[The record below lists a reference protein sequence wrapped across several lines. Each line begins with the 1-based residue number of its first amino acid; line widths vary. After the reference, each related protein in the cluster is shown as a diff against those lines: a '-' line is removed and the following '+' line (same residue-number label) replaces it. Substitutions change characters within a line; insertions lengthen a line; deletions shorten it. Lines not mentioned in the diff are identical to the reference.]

1 MPGGNDFYAVKKS
14 GRGSVRV
21 AGCFCRGRPGG
32 SLWGGGPSTAVA
44 AVGTQRRHPGRR
56 HGRRG
61 GQRWLRA
68 AIGAGPGGQEVG
80 VRASCV
86 SQPLPKRG
94 SLLSF
99 PRWWTS
105 ALPEFGLCE
114 PPGRGRGRAAQGR
127 GQDLPQES
135 TQDHQRAA
143 GKWSPSPQPGPGVAW
158 QSQAVSGGCPGAEW
172 AAGTRT

>member
-1 MPGGNDFYAVKKS
+1 M
-14 GRGSVRV
+14 
-21 AGCFCRGRPGG
+21 
-32 SLWGGGPSTAVA
+32 
-44 AVGTQRRHPGRR
+44 
-56 HGRRG
+56 
-61 GQRWLRA
+61 
-68 AIGAGPGGQEVG
+68 
-80 VRASCV
+80 RASCV

-94 SLLSF
+94 SPLLLL
-99 PRWWTS
+99 RWWTS

-114 PPGRGRGRAAQGR
+114 PPGRGCGQAAQGR

-135 TQDHQRAA
+135 TQDHQRAV

>member
-1 MPGGNDFYAVKKS
+1 MPLLVPGGNDFYAVKKS

-86 SQPLPKRG
+86 SQPLPIRTQG
-94 SLLSF
+94 SNSGHLHYRQNLDHLSHQGSPHRCSLLVKINSSL
-99 PRWWTS
+99 T
-105 ALPEFGLCE
+105 
-114 PPGRGRGRAAQGR
+114 Q
-127 GQDLPQES
+127 PQ
-135 TQDHQRAA
+135 
-143 GKWSPSPQPGPGVAW
+143 KI
-158 QSQAVSGGCPGAEW
+158 
-172 AAGTRT
+172 GTADIMTYLLKNE

>member
-1 MPGGNDFYAVKKS
+1 M
-14 GRGSVRV
+14 
-21 AGCFCRGRPGG
+21 
-32 SLWGGGPSTAVA
+32 
-44 AVGTQRRHPGRR
+44 
-56 HGRRG
+56 
-61 GQRWLRA
+61 LRA

-94 SLLSF
+94 SPLSF